1 MFGTPDRTSDR
12 INNTEYGVWCPFV
25 LNSHRIKQSGPTY
38 LIRWLPDCLYR
49 SKPSYNL
56 VGANPLAVSF
66 LSRRSVLSRSVV
78 VLSRRFPLA
87 LALSA
92 EGQNSAQTNV
102 NQHKS
107 IAFKYRQIQSGQL
120 ETLEGIGGQ
129 SFGAPKLFDR
139 MPQRNQVCRIG
150 SLEVEGEALCS
161 SQSNKLVNDLQMQ
174 DNGIDRTVG
183 LTAPG
188 DVDPPLRAY
197 RQFNSV
203 S

>member
-1 MFGTPDRTSDR
+1 MFGTQDRTSDR

-25 LNSHRIKQSGPTY
+25 LDSHRIKQSGPTY

-92 EGQNSAQTNV
+92 EGQVRLRRS
-102 NQHKS
+102 S
-107 IAFKYRQIQSGQL
+107 
-120 ETLEGIGGQ
+120 
-129 SFGAPKLFDR
+129 SFESHQF
-139 MPQRNQVCRIG
+139 
-150 SLEVEGEALCS
+150 S
-161 SQSNKLVNDLQMQ
+161 SSSQMQ